1 MTMTCGPQVFLV
13 HREYHDELLQ
23 YLVARLPARKTVE
36 LCGAQVAV
44 YEGGWIAAFHGNDRF

>member
-1 MTMTCGPQVFLV
+1 MTCGPQVFLV